1 MPEKSQPRRLE
12 LPPKNG
18 FSIKTIVVHDARVA
32 NSRGIVFV
40 DPSNIVKAILK

>member
-18 FSIKTIVVHDARVA
+18 FSIKTIVVHDARVEIFLA
-32 NSRGIVFV
+32 YYYIH
-40 DPSNIVKAILK
+40 KK